1 MQQIG
6 WRNREEAGVF
16 KLFFIFIREKKSAGE
31 IPQKSETERAS
42 LSSEIVYFASNVA
55 WTN

>member
-16 KLFFIFIREKKSAGE
+16 KLFFIFIREKNSADE
-31 IPQKSETERAS
+31 VPQKSETERAS

-55 WTN
+55 